1 MILIREI
8 NTSLIIN
15 ARYTTSINCF
25 CNPWTKRYISSM
37 QRRHL
42 WFTLIEILIS
52 MVIIA
57 WLSLLV
63 FQIYKTTLFLS
74 LKIQNEKVINN
85 EVLFVM
91 QTIQNLA
98 DRMSVDEVGYS
109 GNLLATKGNTP
120 TLLLTES
127 WSFSQI
133 GTSCL
138 LWICSLVLQK
148 DGKELYLTDPS
159 QVSVRDVWFRVLPY
173 RSSPS
178 YVEQVHPGF
187 WIMGTMQLKRPSDR
201 PPYTTTM
208 QFQNFFTLRQYK

>member
-1 MILIREI
+1 ML
-8 NTSLIIN
+8 
-15 ARYTTSINCF
+15 
-25 CNPWTKRYISSM
+25 
-37 QRRHL
+37 RRRS

-52 MVIIA
+52 MIIIA
-57 WLSLLV
+57 WLSILV

-98 DRMSVDEVGYS
+98 DRASLDEAGYS
-109 GNLLATKGNTP
+109 GNLLATRGNTP

-127 WSFSQI
+127 WSASQI
-133 GTSCL
+133 STSCL
-138 LWICSLVLQK
+138 SWICSLVLQK
-148 DGKELYLTDPS
+148 GGKELYLTDPS

-173 RSSPS
+173 RSSPN

-187 WIMGTMQLKRPSDR
+187 WIMGTMQLKRPTNR
-201 PPYTTTM
+201 PPHSTTLP
-208 QFQNFFTLRQYK
+208 FQNFFTLRQYK